1 MCRALQEFYNDGI
14 AEGKAEGKA
23 SGIIELLSDLGEVP
37 KELCDKIY
45 MQKDLDILRDWLKLA
60 AKVESIDDFINISEI
75 DMEIS
80 ENNVCN

>member
-1 MCRALQEFYNDGI
+1 
-14 AEGKAEGKA
+14 
-23 SGIIELLSDLGEVP
+23 
-37 KELCDKIY
+37 
-45 MQKDLDILRDWLKLA
+45 MQKNLDILRDWLKLA